1 MGLLDRALQVIKA
14 SLNGVVN
21 QAEDPERVL
30 NQVMDDMQSHLIQ
43 LRQAVA
49 QAIATQKRTERQ
61 SLQARTLAQ
70 EWYNRAELA
79 LKNGEEDLARQ
90 ALRRR
95 QGYLESA
102 EMMTKQIS
110 QQQPMVTQMKAN
122 VQELEAKIVQA
133 RTQKDMYI
141 ARFRSA
147 EAAQRLQELIGGT
160 GSIAAFEQMD
170 DRVQELEARSQAL
183 ADLAQDPLESQ
194 FTRLEDSNRPVD
206 RELAAMKKRLRPG
219 SGEGI

>member
-1 MGLLDRALQVIKA
+1 MGLLDRALQVIRA

-30 NQVMDDMQSHLIQ
+30 NQVMDDMQNHLIQ

-61 SLQARTLAQ
+61 SVQARSLAQ

-90 ALRRR
+90 ALGRR
-95 QGYLESA
+95 QSYLESA
-102 EMMTKQIS
+102 EMMTTQVS
-110 QQQPMVTQMKAN
+110 QQQHVVTQMKEN
-122 VQELEAKIVQA
+122 VRQLEYKIAEAK
-133 RTQKDMYI
+133 TQKDMYI

-147 EAAQRLQELIGGT
+147 EATQRLQELMGGA
-160 GSIAAFEQMD
+160 GAIAAFDQMEQ
-170 DRVQELEARSQAL
+170 RVLDLESRSQAL
-183 ADLAQDPLESQ
+183 VELAKDPLEDQ
-194 FTRLEDSNRPVD
+194 FARLEGSSSDVD
-206 RELAAMKKRLRPG
+206 RELAAMKYRLMSG
-219 SGEGI
+219 SGETN

>member
-1 MGLLDRALQVIKA
+1 MGLFDRALQVIRA

-30 NQVMDDMQSHLIQ
+30 NQVMDDMQNHLIQ

-61 SLQARTLAQ
+61 SIQARSLAQ

-90 ALRRR
+90 ALGRR
-95 QGYLESA
+95 QSYLESA
-102 EMMTKQIS
+102 EMMTTQVS
-110 QQQPMVTQMKAN
+110 QQQHVVTQMKEN
-122 VQELEAKIVQA
+122 VRQLEYKIAEAK
-133 RTQKDMYI
+133 TQKDMYI

-147 EAAQRLQELIGGT
+147 EATQRLQELIGGT
-160 GSIAAFEQMD
+160 GAIAAFDQMEQ
-170 DRVQELEARSQAL
+170 RVLDLESRSQAL
-183 ADLAQDPLESQ
+183 SELAKDPLEDQ
-194 FTRLEDSNRPVD
+194 FARLEDGSNNVD
-206 RELAAMKKRLRPG
+206 RELAAMKNRLMSG
-219 SGEGI
+219 SGETN

>member
-1 MGLLDRALQVIKA
+1 MGLFDRALQVIRA

-30 NQVMDDMQSHLIQ
+30 NQVMDDMQNHLIQ

-61 SLQARTLAQ
+61 SIQARSLAQ

-90 ALRRR
+90 ALGRR
-95 QGYLESA
+95 QSYLESA
-102 EMMTKQIS
+102 EMMTTQVS
-110 QQQPMVTQMKAN
+110 QQQHVVTQMKEN
-122 VQELEAKIVQA
+122 VRQLEYKIAEAK
-133 RTQKDMYI
+133 TQKDMYI

-147 EAAQRLQELIGGT
+147 EATQRLQELIGGT
-160 GSIAAFEQMD
+160 GAIAAFDQMEQ
-170 DRVQELEARSQAL
+170 RVLDLESRSQAL
-183 ADLAQDPLESQ
+183 AELAKDPLEDQ
-194 FTRLEDSNRPVD
+194 FARLEDGSNNVD
-206 RELAAMKKRLRPG
+206 RELAAMKNRLMSG
-219 SGEGI
+219 SGETN